1 MEKRVRIAFVDDE
14 ANVLT
19 SLRRSMLAML
29 DEWEMAF
36 FMSGP
41 DLLMRMTTETFDVVV
56 SDMRMPGM
64 DGAAVLDTVCRLY
77 PDTVRVI
84 LSGYADNA
92 SVFRT
97 VGPAHIYLAKP
108 CSPDSL
114 RKAIRSRLTLRGL
127 MDGNDMRRLLG
138 GISSLP
144 SAPKLFLD
152 LVEELRSPRSSAATV
167 ADLIGRDMAMTAEL
181 LKLTNSSYF
190 TVNAT
195 VSAPLQAVRILGL
208 EIVQT
213 LVLQLGIF
221 RQFQGSEDTA
231 RMIEALNDYSQALGN
246 LAERIALAAGESDTM
261 AKAAHCAALLSAIGG
276 LVLLHEKRGDYLAA
290 LEIVDPDHP
299 LHQVEAERFG
309 ADHALIGAYL
319 LGLWGFADAIVEAVT
334 YSGRPSQ
341 CVSRSNPLLTS
352 LHLARALGP
361 PFPLLPRAK
370 ARPLPMDTVYLTT
383 IAQTD
388 PAGHWRDATAA
399 AKRKDQSN
407 D

>member
-1 MEKRVRIAFVDDE
+1 MMEKRVRIAFVDDE

-19 SLRRSMLAML
+19 SLRRSMLVML

-36 FMSGP
+36 FKSGP
-41 DLLMRMTTETFDVVV
+41 DLLARMTSDSFDVVV

-64 DGAAVLDTVCRLY
+64 DGAALLDTVCKLY

-84 LSGYADNA
+84 LSGYADTA

-108 CSPDSL
+108 CNPDAL
-114 RKAIRSRLTLRGL
+114 RQAIRSRLTLRGL
-127 MDGNDMRRLLG
+127 MNGTEMRRLLG

-152 LVEELRSPRSSAATV
+152 LVEELRSPRSSAASV
-167 ADLIGRDMAMTAEL
+167 AELIGRDMAMTAEL

-221 RQFQGSEDTA
+221 RQFQGGEETA
-231 RMIEALNDYSQALGN
+231 RMIEALNDYSQALGE
-246 LAERIALAAGESDTM
+246 LAERIALAAGEPDTL
-261 AKAAHCAALLSAIGG
+261 AKAAHCAALLSAIGA

-290 LEIVDPDHP
+290 IETVGPGRP
-299 LHQVEAERFG
+299 LHKAEAERFG

-341 CVSRSNPLLTS
+341 CVSRSNTLLTV
-352 LHLARALGP
+352 LHLARAVGP
-361 PFPLLPRAK
+361 PFPLLPSARAH
-370 ARPLPMDTVYLTT
+370 PLPMDEVYLSTAGQSGAAGRWRT
-383 IAQTD
+383 ATD
-388 PAGHWRDATAA
+388 KVA
-399 AKRKDQSN
+399 RKE
-407 D
+407 